1 MKNKRTH
8 KDVIKNNV
16 PNPTSA
22 AFKVGAADAQNK
34 EFKDKLCKLQEET
47 QTYMYSQSSKFSD
60 ASRGLIIGIIGTVW
74 IMSFKENVILFA
86 NKLVFISFI
95 FGLIYLAVD
104 VIHYY
109 SDTLSYYR
117 EIKAL
122 DVYKTIKDL
131 NDKHEPQMDKVFE
144 RSHSFIVWKLIFL
157 IASAAFLIIGL
168 CLCFFK

>member
-1 MKNKRTH
+1 
-8 KDVIKNNV
+8 
-16 PNPTSA
+16 
-22 AFKVGAADAQNK
+22 
-34 EFKDKLCKLQEET
+34 
-47 QTYMYSQSSKFSD
+47 
-60 ASRGLIIGIIGTVW
+60 
-74 IMSFKENVILFA
+74 MSFKENVILFA

-131 NDKHEPQMDKVFE
+131 YDKHEPQMDKVFE